1 MYTGVNIMPYDSE
14 VIRKIKTTYSQFRN
28 SEKRIADFVLADP
41 NQIIYASIAHV
52 AKQCNIS
59 ETSVLRFCK
68 AMGYNGFQDFKIS
81 LTLSLAPP
89 SKQIHEDVSFSDAT
103 TEMINKVMN
112 SEIQAIKDTLQFLD
126 PQKIEAAINAI
137 SKTGRLEFYGV
148 GGSGCV
154 AIDAQ
159 HKFFRLGMSCI
170 AYIDTH
176 MQAMSASTMK
186 KGDVIVGIS
195 HTGSTKDTVES
206 LKIAREAGAT
216 TICITGGVDSPIIKY
231 TDIALIVVSREQIF
245 KPEPMS
251 SRLAQLAIIDVLSVG
266 VAMKKHKETLN
277 NLSKT
282 RKAISA
288 KRF

>member
-1 MYTGVNIMPYDSE
+1 MMSYDSE
-14 VIRKIKTTYSQFRN
+14 VIQKIKTTYSQFRI

-41 NQIIYASIAHV
+41 NQIIYASIAQV
-52 AKQCNIS
+52 AKQCDVS
-59 ETSVLRFCK
+59 ETTVLRFCR

-81 LTLSLAPP
+81 LTLSLEPT
-89 SKQIHEDVSFSDAT
+89 SKQIHEDVSFSDPT

-126 PQKIEAAINAI
+126 PKKVESAINVI
-137 SKTGRLEFYGV
+137 SKTKRLEFYGV

-176 MQAMSASTMK
+176 MQAMSASTMQ

-206 LKIAREAGAT
+206 FKIAKEAGAT
-216 TICITGGVDSPIIKY
+216 TICITGGVDSPIMKY
-231 TDIALIVVSREQIF
+231 TDIALIVVSREQTF

-266 VAMKKHKETLN
+266 VAMKKHREILN
-277 NLSKT
+277 NLNKT

>member
-1 MYTGVNIMPYDSE
+1 MTNDSE

-28 SEKRIADFVLADP
+28 SEKRIADFVLEDP
-41 NQIIYASIAHV
+41 NQIIYASISKV

-59 ETSVLRFCK
+59 EASVLRFCK

-81 LTLSLAPP
+81 LSLSLSSP
-89 SKQIHEDVSFSDAT
+89 STQIHEDVSFSDPT
-103 TEMINKVMN
+103 VEMINKVMN
-112 SEIQAIKDTLQFLD
+112 SEMQEISDTLQFLD
-126 PQKIEAAINAI
+126 PKKIEAAINVI
-137 SKTGRLEFYGV
+137 SKTKRLEFYGV

-176 MQAMSASTMK
+176 MQAMSASTMH
-186 KGDVIVGIS
+186 KGDVVVGIS

-206 LKIAREAGAT
+206 FKIAKEVGAT
-216 TICITGGVDSPIIKY
+216 TICITSGVDSPIIKY
-231 TDIALIVVSREQIF
+231 TDIALIVISREQIF
-245 KPEPMS
+245 KPEPMT
-251 SRLAQLAIIDVLSVG
+251 SRIVQLAIIDILSVG
-266 VAMKKHKETLN
+266 VAMKKRKEILN

-282 RKAISA
+282 RKAIST
-288 KRF
+288 KRY

>member
-1 MYTGVNIMPYDSE
+1 MAYDSE
-14 VIRKIKTTYSQFRN
+14 VIGKIKTTYTQFRN
-28 SEKRIADFVLADP
+28 SEKRIADFVLANPD
-41 NQIIYASIAHV
+41 QIIYSSIAQV
-52 AKQCNIS
+52 AKQCATS
-59 ETSVLRFCK
+59 EATVLRFCK

-89 SKQIHEDVSFSDAT
+89 SKQIHEDVSFTDPT
-103 TEMINKVMN
+103 VEMINKVMN
-112 SEIQAIKDTLQFLD
+112 SEMQAISDTLQFLD
-126 PQKIEAAINAI
+126 PKKIEAAINVI
-137 SKTGRLEFYGV
+137 SKTRRLEFYGV

-176 MQAMSASTMK
+176 MQAMSASTMQ
-186 KGDVIVGIS
+186 KGDVVVGIS

-206 LKIAREAGAT
+206 FKVAKEAGAT
-216 TICITGGVDSPIIKY
+216 TICITSGVDSPIIKH
-231 TDIALIVVSREQIF
+231 TDIALIVVSREQGF
-245 KPEPMS
+245 KPEPMT
-251 SRLAQLAIIDVLSVG
+251 SRIAQLAIIDILSVG
-266 VAMKKHKETLN
+266 VAMKKRKEILN